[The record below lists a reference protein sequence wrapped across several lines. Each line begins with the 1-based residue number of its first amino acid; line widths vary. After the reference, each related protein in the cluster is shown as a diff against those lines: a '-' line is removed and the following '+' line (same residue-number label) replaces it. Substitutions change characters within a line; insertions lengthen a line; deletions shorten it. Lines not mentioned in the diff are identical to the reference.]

1 MYRNRLEKMNKN
13 NNHKSNV
20 NATMMGTLVWL
31 LIIDKKSNYR
41 EYIKSIVL
49 VITMCWKA
57 HVIGILKGTSQG
69 FTDKGTSEREN
80 SLFITFETWLYF
92 FYYPNKALS
101 PSTSVLCLVIL
112 LGYIFEKVVIK

>member
-13 NNHKSNV
+13 NNHKSNA

-49 VITMCWKA
+49 VITMYWKA
-57 HVIGILKGTSQG
+57 HVIGILKGTSQ
-69 FTDKGTSEREN
+69 TKISTGTLSRKTCLCN
-80 SLFITFETWLYF
+80 SFETWLYF
-92 FYYPNKALS
+92 FSTQKEALS

>member
-1 MYRNRLEKMNKN
+1 MNKN
-13 NNHKSNV
+13 NNHKSNA

-49 VITMCWKA
+49 VITICWKA
-57 HVIGILKGTSQG
+57 HNIGVSKVLPEKKNGT
-69 FTDKGTSEREN
+69 GTMTRKTCLCN
-80 SLFITFETWLYF
+80 SFQTWLYF
-92 FYYPNKALS
+92 FSTQKEALS